1 MSERGPSELVRVEMS
16 DGVCTITLDR
26 PEARNA
32 LNTALL
38 RASAAALEAAE
49 GDDGVDVIVLTGADP
64 AFCAGL
70 DLKELASGGANLV
83 GGQPD
88 DGARWSN
95 PIQAVWEMIKPV
107 IGAVNG
113 ACVTGGFE
121 LALGCDFLVA
131 SDRARFGDTHARV
144 GVTPGGGMSVFL
156 PMAVGLRK
164 AKEMTL
170 TGNFVDGA
178 EAHRLGLV
186 NHVVPHAELM
196 PTAQRLARD
205 IAANDGRAVR
215 HLKHL
220 YDHNARLPV
229 GDALAHEQEIFRT
242 YRVDFDA
249 IEERRQSVVERGRS
263 QR

>member
-1 MSERGPSELVRVEMS
+1 MSELVRVETS
-16 DGVCTITLDR
+16 DGVCTVTLHR

-49 GDDGVDVIVLTGADP
+49 GDDDVAVVVLTGADP

-70 DLKELASGGANLV
+70 DLKELAEGGANLV
-83 GGQPD
+83 GGRTD

-95 PIQAVWEMIKPV
+95 PIQAVWEMTKPV

-205 IAANDGRAVR
+205 IAGNDRGAIG
-215 HLKHL
+215 HLKQL
-220 YDHNARLPV
+220 YDHNARLTV
-229 GDALAHEQEIFRT
+229 GDALAHEHEIFGT

-249 IEERRQSVVERGRS
+249 IEQRRQSVVERGSS
-263 QR
+263 QH